1 VWHVQPIGWFTMK
14 PRSFIV
20 TGISAALFVS
30 SVVAGPSASA
40 KRKKPTKPKSAKGK
54 SAAAAPS
61 DAAPTVAAGQRNF
74 TCTGSESS
82 RLTEFTVTGTVDSE
96 IVMTNVTVTKNYVE
110 EGGVAVSQPTVV
122 MTSARPKLTTPRESF
137 EKFVVY
143 VFNEVPKLATA
154 ADVGKYAYGYRINF
168 PDKILPEPEFWAVI
182 IVEGYLAKE
191 GTLANDQRWDTTK
204 AVIASATCKF
214 VS

>member
-1 VWHVQPIGWFTMK
+1 MK
-14 PRSFIV
+14 PRSVLV
-20 TGISAALFVS
+20 TGIAAALLGS
-30 SVVAGPSASA
+30 SLGVGPAATA
-40 KRKKPTKPKSAKGK
+40 KPKKTTKPKAAKSK
-54 SAAAAPS
+54 PPAATAAAAP
-61 DAAPTVAAGQRNF
+61 PVPAGQRNF

-82 RLTEFTVTGTVDSE
+82 RLTEFTVTGTIDSE

-110 EGGVAVSQPTVV
+110 EGGAAVSRPTVV

-143 VFNEVPKLATA
+143 QFNEIPRLAA
-154 ADVGKYAYGYRINF
+154 PSDVGKYTYDYRINF
-168 PDKILPEPEFWAVI
+168 PDTISPDPEFWAMI

-191 GTLANDQRWDTTK
+191 GTIANDQHWDTTK
-204 AVIASATCKF
+204 AVLARATCKF